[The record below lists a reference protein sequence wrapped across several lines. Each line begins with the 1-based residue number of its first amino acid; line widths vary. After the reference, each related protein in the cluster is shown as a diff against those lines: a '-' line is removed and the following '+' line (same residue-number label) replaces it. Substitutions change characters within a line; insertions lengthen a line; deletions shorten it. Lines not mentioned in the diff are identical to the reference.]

1 MLAGLCAG
9 VVEAVIAVTPSE
21 TIKRVSTLPTDASLR
36 THRTKLIQDASSP
49 SPMYTSS
56 LNGTIAICRTEGFG
70 GVYRGL
76 VPTVRMS
83 WDMGMAM

>member
-1 MLAGLCAG
+1 
-9 VVEAVIAVTPSE
+9 
-21 TIKRVSTLPTDASLR
+21 
-36 THRTKLIQDASSP
+36 
-49 SPMYTSS
+49 MYTSS

-76 VPTVRMS
+76 TPTVRMR

>member
-9 VVEAVIAVTPSE
+9 VVEAVVAVTPSE
-21 TIKRVSTLPTDASLR
+21 TIKCISSGPDDASL
-36 THRTKLIQDASSP
+36 HSVRTKLIQDASSP

-76 VPTVRMS
+76 VPTVRTKSEM
-83 WDMGMAM
+83 